1 RDDDPL
7 LPDKIKLFR
16 EFKPVR
22 KLQVGDRVERGQL
35 LAMVDPKKAFD
46 DVTMK
51 VAKLDGADFD
61 RQASGKKKD
70 EYHRRYLSMLE
81 QIRRVPGSVPK
92 DDIEAAKL
100 QRENYAFEEKTKGAT
115 VTEAQ
120 RALNASLTDLRMHEI
135 RAAIDGVVK
144 VIYKNHQGEAIK

>member
-1 RDDDPL
+1 
-7 LPDKIKLFR
+7 
-16 EFKPVR
+16 
-22 KLQVGDRVERGQL
+22 
-35 LAMVDPKKAFD
+35 
-46 DVTMK
+46 
-51 VAKLDGADFD
+51 
-61 RQASGKKKD
+61 
-70 EYHRRYLSMLE
+70 
-81 QIRRVPGSVPK
+81 IRRVPGSVPK

-144 VIYKNHQGEAIK
+144 VIYKNHQGEAIKPLEPVLQIQNPERLRVEGLLDIQQAQKLKKGMRVYVEASRPEHPSRILSGHLGAVNCVAVSKSDKPIIVSGSEDETLRGW